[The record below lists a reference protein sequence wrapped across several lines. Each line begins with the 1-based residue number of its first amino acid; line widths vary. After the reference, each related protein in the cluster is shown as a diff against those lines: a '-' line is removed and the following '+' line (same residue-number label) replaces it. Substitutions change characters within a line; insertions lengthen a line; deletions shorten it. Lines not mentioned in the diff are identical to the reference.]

1 MIAHLARA
9 IDCPADIVQ
18 SLHELQIV
26 DSAHFALVDID
37 TVLAMANR
45 RHDQAAKAHLEKVN
59 RENSKKKT
67 LNLIVFH
74 IFSFQLFRVS
84 LEVNA
89 PRVICAMHL
98 LPQRTMRISTGAA
111 SLDALLD
118 NGVLRGHVVELYG
131 ASGAGA
137 SILAHSIAVNAAISR
152 GVALWLDSGN
162 KAFSA
167 VRTLA
172 LVRRA
177 LTFRAKSDA
186 DELAR
191 DDQAAAEVL
200 LSRMLVSVVVDAFAL
215 VRALRQVADAPAPA
229 SERPPLRLLIVDS
242 LGALMSPLVS
252 MPGAQAVG
260 QATIALVARLLKAIA
275 VEQNAVVL
283 IVNYALQDGQPALGR
298 AWRYVANERILLE
311 RSVGSARVRATLTRA
326 NSQFAGH
333 HVDFEI
339 ADNHLVPAVDIE
351 PWKC

>member
-1 MIAHLARA
+1 
-9 IDCPADIVQ
+9 
-18 SLHELQIV
+18 
-26 DSAHFALVDID
+26 
-37 TVLAMANR
+37 
-45 RHDQAAKAHLEKVN
+45 
-59 RENSKKKT
+59 
-67 LNLIVFH
+67 
-74 IFSFQLFRVS
+74 
-84 LEVNA
+84 
-89 PRVICAMHL
+89 
-98 LPQRTMRISTGAA
+98 MRISTGAA

-137 SILAHSIAVNAAISR
+137 SILAHSIAINAAISR

-162 KAFSA
+162 NAFSA
-167 VRTLA
+167 VRALA

-177 LTFRAKSDA
+177 LTFRAKSDP

-215 VRALRQVADAPAPA
+215 VRALRQVADAPASS
-229 SERPPLRLLIVDS
+229 SERPLRLLIVDS

-275 VEQNAVVL
+275 VEHNAVVL
-283 IVNYALQDGQPALGR
+283 VVNYALQDGQPALGR